1 LRKGIWTAAAALVLA
16 AIAVVV
22 IFHNSVT
29 RVTVS
34 ALSGIATGYSI
45 QMKDLRYGG
54 GHAAL
59 VGVHISRNG
68 QTVLDADRID
78 VFYSLR
84 DLLPGSKHRF
94 GLLSVTIDRPYIT
107 LIHNQNGTY
116 NIALP
121 PSAAAGP
128 AHRQH
133 PNAVPMQMTLRIRD
147 GRASLIDQYR
157 YYKESRLQRVDHI
170 NVDLSL
176 NTVKVTHYV
185 ATGDLEDAGTQPF
198 RAVGTVDYIKGYA
211 LHHVQVRA
219 IPIQTIGNY
228 FIDSPAARLL
238 GGVVRGMDVRMYA
251 FDVKPNE
258 TTAYHIIGAGYMAK
272 GSMQVRGLDSPIL
285 NLDGPINIFDGGFAA
300 QHLTATVGHIPI
312 LIAGGIFDFR
322 RPQFRLGFEGRGDLR
337 YLKEI
342 AGFAKGLPVYG
353 ALRIHA
359 LIEGNID
366 NPLLWIGFDG
376 KRFNYQAVP
385 IDNPRGM
392 VALYGSDL
400 VILPF
405 HGEYSGMSLH
415 VQGTLQ
421 LGKQVR
427 STLILHAFGSSNR
440 LPYIGALVADQTI
453 NAEALLSGTDL
464 KINGRGYLVS
474 LSHPDDINGFY
485 NIDQNGAGTFGPVS
499 VRTAAGGTL
508 VAAFALDRPHG
519 NSAFWA
525 SVDNVRLLQ
534 PSPVGLPGVQIP
546 ELPPIDAH
554 IVQANIAGTGS
565 AANAVIGGSVDMAPA
580 LISGVPF
587 DSIHAQFA
595 GPFASAEISAV
606 RASGPWGT
614 FDGRGSFAP
623 SALIARGNY
632 SGTLQGLRPFIG
644 NFPAQ
649 GSIDGPV
656 GIAIAQG
663 KIYVQAENAQLR
675 GATIRGIPV
684 QSISGT
690 MAYDRGVLRI
700 YSAQARAAGG
710 DIVAA
715 GSFNT
720 SSSSAPSRMAIA
732 TTQLDAGMLRDL
744 GVPVSGGSLVAF
756 GAIMP
761 GPGIPGIDAGVVLQN
776 STAAGYGP
784 FSASAEIGIAND
796 TLQVRNGLAALGTTF
811 ADVNGAIGGLTSGS
825 PQYDLRAQ
833 VPVGNI
839 SEVARI
845 AHVPTYR
852 ADGSFVADVNVA
864 GTGSNPSITGSV
876 GVPVGEINGLG
887 FSDAAG
893 QISASRSGV
902 AVRDGTVQVV
912 TTKAAFSASV
922 AKGET
927 AFSLQSHGAD
937 LSDFNDYFDTGD
949 TLAGHGNLNLAFAQY
964 GGLVFTSGDIGVTA
978 LRYRRFPIGD
988 TYAHWTSLRDILQ
1001 LNVAVGGSHG
1011 RLRAAGTIAFAHT
1024 AGLAS
1029 LITKSRYHIS
1039 GTLSDIDLGTWLP
1052 AFGFPQAPVTGRI
1065 NGNVAVSGAYPHLGL
1080 TGNATIM
1087 QGTLGP
1093 LPIESGALSVRS
1105 SGDRIDVTRLTL
1117 ALPALDANGSGSF
1130 GFAPTS
1136 PLDLTVHAVTN
1147 DLPRLVAQATKKHID
1162 VTGRLETTL
1171 HFNGTFRNP
1180 AISAAVAGT
1189 GVNAYGIV
1197 MPLLIGQVALRG
1209 NDLVVRNA
1217 EFSFVK
1223 GSAAIAGSLPIEL
1236 SPFTLGPPSAPVSM
1250 DFLANHVDLSSFS
1263 AFLGNQTKLGGT
1275 LTGHMGVSGTVGDPR
1290 ILGQLAVA
1298 GGSYSSAI
1306 ETTPI
1311 TNTVAQM
1318 TFLGTHAT
1326 LDRLQASPGTG
1337 TLTGSGRLD
1346 FGGGIHGGPLGYSI
1360 AVKTMRA
1367 QLNLPEYG
1375 TYTLTSAATLARVPG
1390 RLATLTGTANITDS
1404 TVPFA
1409 AFLKFGGGPATT
1421 PGSTA
1426 VAQGPPF
1433 NLGFNLAI
1441 TAGKNVRVRG
1451 GGAGIFGLDIA
1462 GQGSVLLAGTLLQP
1476 TLSGEFNSA
1485 GGTLTYIDHAFK
1497 VRTGTVTFNPA
1508 NGVIPDIYA
1517 IGTTHVTNPDPNS
1530 QRNPTGSADI
1540 TVTVN
1545 GPVTSPHI
1553 AFESDPAGYN
1563 EQQIIA
1569 LLLPFGNLI
1578 GPIQFSDTG
1587 VPVPPGQLN
1596 GAPPPGI
1603 STGLLPPNLYV
1614 RRENGVLTIGQEAFN
1629 IFNAQFVSGLL
1640 APIENAL
1647 GTNLGLTDVNL
1658 TLDYTGNFGVNF
1670 RRLLAKN
1677 FYALYGTTLGVPVRQ
1692 SFGFVYQP
1700 NTFTSAQFTMFM
1712 QQGPTPLF
1720 QAGTPVLQTN
1730 QRAATGQP
1738 LQGTNGFTFLYQRLF

>member
-1 LRKGIWTAAAALVLA
+1 MRKGIWAAAAALALA
-16 AIAVVV
+16 VIAVVV

-29 RVTVS
+29 RVAVTS
-34 ALSGIATGYSI
+34 LSGIATGYSI
-45 QMKDLRYGG
+45 QMKELRYGG
-54 GHAAL
+54 GHAAF
-59 VGVHISRNG
+59 VGVHVSRHG
-68 QTVLDADRID
+68 QPVLDADRVD

-94 GLLSVTIDRPYIT
+94 GLLAVTIDRPYIT

-116 NIALP
+116 NVALP

-128 AHRQH
+128 AHRPH
-133 PNAVPMQMTLRIRD
+133 PNAIPMQMTLRIRE

-170 NVDLSL
+170 NVDLAL

-185 ATGDLEDAGTQPF
+185 ATGDLEDSGPQPF
-198 RAVGTVDYIKGYA
+198 RAVGTINYVKGYA
-211 LHHVQVRA
+211 LHHVHVRA

-272 GSMQVRGLDSPIL
+272 GSMEVRGLDSPIRK
-285 NLDGPINIFDGGFAA
+285 LDGPINIFDGGFAA
-300 QHLTATVGHIPI
+300 QRLTATVGHIPI

-322 RPQFRLGFEGRGDLR
+322 NPQFRLGFEGRGDLR

-342 AGFAKGLPVYG
+342 ASFAKGLPVYG
-353 ALRIHA
+353 PLNIHA
-359 LIEGNID
+359 LVEGNIE

-376 KRFNYQAVP
+376 PRFNYQDVP

-400 VILPF
+400 VVLPF

-415 VQGTLQ
+415 VQGTML
-421 LGKQVR
+421 LGKRVT
-427 STLILHAFGSSNR
+427 SNLVLHAFGPSAR
-440 LPYIGALVADQTI
+440 LPYLGALVANQTV
-453 NAEALLSGTDL
+453 NTEAMLSGSDL
-464 KINGRGYLVS
+464 KINARGYLVS

-485 NIDQNGAGTFGPVS
+485 DIDQNGKGTFGPIS
-499 VRTAAGGTL
+499 VRTPAGGTL
-508 VAAFALDRPHG
+508 VAAFALDRPRG
-519 NSAFWA
+519 DSAFWA

-534 PSPVGLPGVQIP
+534 PSPVTLPGVQIP

-554 IVQANIAGTGS
+554 IVRANIAGTGS
-565 AANAVIGGSVDMAPA
+565 AANTVIGGSVDMAPA
-580 LISGVPF
+580 LIAGVPF
-587 DSIHAQFA
+587 NSIHAQFA
-595 GPFASAEISAV
+595 GPFASAELSDV
-606 RASGPWGT
+606 RADGPWGR
-614 FDGRGSFAP
+614 FAGSGSFAP

-632 SGTLQGLRPFIG
+632 SGTLQGLRAFIG
-644 NFPAQ
+644 DFPAQ

-656 GIAIAQG
+656 GIALAQG
-663 KIYVQAENAQLR
+663 RIYVQAENAQLR

-690 MAYDRGVLRI
+690 MAYDRGVLRV

-710 DIVAA
+710 EIVAA

-720 SSSSAPSRMAIA
+720 TSSSAPSRMAIA
-732 TTQLDAGMLRDL
+732 TTPLDAGMLKGF

-761 GPGIPGIDAGVVLQN
+761 GQGIPGIDAGVVLEN
-776 STAAGYGP
+776 GRAAGYGP
-784 FSASAEIGIAND
+784 FSASAEIGVAND

-811 ADVNGAIGGLTSGS
+811 ANVSGAIGGLTSGA
-825 PQYDLRAQ
+825 PQYALRAQ

-839 SEVARI
+839 SEVASV

-852 ADGSFVADVNVA
+852 ANGSFVADVNVA
-864 GTGSNPSITGSV
+864 GAGSSPSITGSV

-902 AVRDGTVQVV
+902 TIRNGTMQVV
-912 TTKAAFSASV
+912 TTKANFSATV

-927 AFSLQSHGAD
+927 AFSLRSRRAD

-964 GGLVFTSGDIGVTA
+964 DGLVFTSGDIAVAG

-988 TYAHWTSLRDILQ
+988 TYAHWTSLRDVLQ
-1001 LNVAVGGSHG
+1001 GTVAVGGSHG

-1024 AGLAS
+1024 NDLRS
-1029 LITKSRYHIS
+1029 LITRSRYHIA

-1052 AFGFPQAPVTGRI
+1052 AFGFPQAPITGRI
-1065 NGNVAVSGAYPHLGL
+1065 DGNVAVSGAYPHLGL
-1080 TGNATIM
+1080 TGNAAISH
-1087 QGTLGP
+1087 GTLGP
-1093 LPIESGALSVRS
+1093 LPIERGEVSMRS
-1105 SGDRIDVTRLTL
+1105 SGDRIDVTRLAL
-1117 ALPALDANGSGSF
+1117 NLPALEAAGSGSF
-1130 GFAPTS
+1130 GFAANS
-1136 PLDLTVHAVTN
+1136 PIDLTVHAVTN
-1147 DLPRLVAQATKKHID
+1147 DLPKLITQATKKRIE

-1171 HFNGTFRNP
+1171 RLNGTFSNP

-1189 GVNAYGIV
+1189 NVNAYGIV
-1197 MPLLIGQVALRG
+1197 MPSLVGQVALRG

-1236 SPFTLGPPSAPVSM
+1236 SPFTFGPPSAPISM
-1250 DFLANHVDLSSFS
+1250 DFLANRVDLSSFS
-1263 AFLGNQTKLGGT
+1263 AFLGNDTKLGGT

-1326 LDRLQASPGTG
+1326 LDKLQARPGSG
-1337 TLTGSGRLD
+1337 TLTGTGRLD

-1360 AVKTMRA
+1360 AVKTQNA
-1367 QLNLPEYG
+1367 QLNLPQYG

-1390 RLATLTGTANITDS
+1390 KLATLSGKVAITDS

-1409 AFLKFGGGPATT
+1409 AFLKFGGTPAV
-1421 PGSTA
+1421 PGEAPS
-1426 VAQGPPF
+1426 GPPF

-1451 GGAGIFGLDIA
+1451 GGAGIFGLDIP
-1462 GQGSVLLAGTLLQP
+1462 GEGSVVLAGTLLQP
-1476 TLSGEFNSA
+1476 TLSGSFNSA

-1497 VRTGTVTFNPA
+1497 VRTGTVTFDPA

-1517 IGTTHVTNPDPNS
+1517 VGTTHVTNPDPNS

-1540 TVTVN
+1540 TVTVT

-1553 AFESDPAGYN
+1553 AFQSDPSGYSQ
-1563 EQQIIA
+1563 QQIIA

-1578 GPIQFSDTG
+1578 GPIQFNENGT
-1587 VPVPPGQLN
+1587 PVPAGQLA
-1596 GAPPPGI
+1596 GAPPPGT
-1603 STGLLPPNLYV
+1603 TGLLPPNV
-1614 RRENGVLTIGQEAFN
+1614 FVQRENGVLTIGQEAFN
-1629 IFNAQFVSGLL
+1629 IFNAQFASSLL
-1640 APIENAL
+1640 SPVENAL
-1647 GTNLGLTDVNL
+1647 QSTLGLSDVNL

-1677 FYALYGTTLGVPVRQ
+1677 FYALYGTTLGVPIRQ
-1692 SFGFVYQP
+1692 TFGFVYQP

-1712 QQGPTPLF
+1712 QQGPSQIF
-1720 QAGTPVLQTN
+1720 QSANQTLQTN
-1730 QRAATGQP
+1730 QRAATGQA